1 MQPALAKSQPL
12 SSPLGHAERVV
23 VVMDTSV
30 ALSCTFPGERK
41 GAWSAVLQPGTQMY
55 LGRSVGGPGDFEM
68 FEIQCKT
75 K

>member
-30 ALSCTFPGERK
+30 APALLSLGRGK
-41 GAWSAVLQPGTQMY
+41 GAWSMTLQPGTQMY
-55 LGRSVGGPGDFEM
+55 SRSIVCGPGDFKM
-68 FEIQCKT
+68 FEIAV
-75 K
+75 